1 MVNIFQEIYWKKK
14 KEALPSKKQI
24 YGFPEKLG
32 AINLENLEMSVDI
45 IIVCYIRLYP
55 SEMKSGFFFYGG
67 TSHLFF
73 TQATIQTKIKYKSLF
88 DFLLFKKIF
97 FV

>member
-55 SEMKSGFFFYGG
+55 SEMKSGFFF
-67 TSHLFF
+67 LWWNF
-73 TQATIQTKIKYKSLF
+73 TFILYIGNHPDKN
-88 DFLLFKKIF
+88 
-97 FV
+97 